1 MANSRLAELKSE
13 RQERIAQKQ
22 EGTLQKHHA
31 AIAMFFV
38 LLVSYV
44 LNSIDRQLFSVLVI
58 EVREAM
64 SLSLPQVGL
73 ASTMFTLGM
82 GLAGL
87 PTGYLLSFMPRK
99 IVVLLGLLIFSVAT
113 LLTAY
118 ANGLPDLL
126 AYRFVSGLG
135 EAMQVTALIAIGA
148 SYFHERRALM
158 TGAVSFAYGVGAFV
172 GPGITASLL
181 KAYDWKMP
189 FVVFGLAGFIMM
201 AIVAICVKPWFSE
214 STAKEQHASGDRGHL
229 PGLGAN
235 ETIWNATTVALGIA
249 SVCSGLAVFGLAGLY
264 PTYLRSALGFTPQ
277 QAALVMGAMGAGGFL
292 APLGGWLGDRIG
304 YHKILMVA
312 LPLAALSGGL
322 AFTELDRSLILHA
335 MVAGTFG
342 IAVLSLLY
350 SNLSAIIISSM
361 GPARTAQT
369 SGLFI
374 ASYYIPAAF
383 AGFLLA
389 QLKEA
394 LSWTAAG
401 VLQTSGFALIALIL
415 IMVAGTTRRSAI
427 SPVKT

>member
-1 MANSRLAELKSE
+1 M
-13 RQERIAQKQ
+13 
-22 EGTLQKHHA
+22 QKHHA

-58 EVREAM
+58 EVRDAM
-64 SLSLPQVGL
+64 GLSLPQVGL
-73 ASTMFTLGM
+73 ASTVFTLGM
-82 GLAGL
+82 GLAGI
-87 PTGYLLSFMPRK
+87 PTGYLLSFMSRK
-99 IVVLLGLLIFSVAT
+99 AVVLLGLFIFSVAT

-118 ANGLPDLL
+118 SRALPDLL

-135 EAMQVTALIAIGA
+135 EAMQVTAIIAIGA
-148 SYFHERRALM
+148 SFFHERRALM

-181 KAYDWKMP
+181 KAFDWKMP
-189 FVVFGLAGFIMM
+189 FIVFGLAGFVLM
-201 AIVAICVKPWFSE
+201 AVVAIFIKPWFSE
-214 STAKEQHASGDRGHL
+214 SRANEQQASGAGGNLATAD
-229 PGLGAN
+229 AN
-235 ETIWNATTVALGIA
+235 ETIWNATTIALGLA
-249 SVCSGLAVFGLAGLY
+249 SVCSGLAVFGFGGLY

-277 QAALVMGAMGAGGFL
+277 QAAMVMGAMGAGGFL

-304 YHKILMVA
+304 YHKVLMVA

-322 AFTELDRSLILHA
+322 AFTELDRSLVLHA

-361 GPARTAQT
+361 GPAKTAQT

-383 AGFLLA
+383 AGLLLA

-394 LSWTAAG
+394 FNWTTAG
-401 VLQTSGFALIALIL
+401 VLQTSGFALIAMIL
-415 IMVAGTTRRSAI
+415 IIVAVAMRQSVMA
-427 SPVKT
+427 PVRT

>member
-1 MANSRLAELKSE
+1 V
-13 RQERIAQKQ
+13 
-22 EGTLQKHHA
+22 QKHHA

-44 LNSIDRQLFSVLVI
+44 LNSIDRQLFAVLVI

-64 SLSLPQVGL
+64 GLSLPQVGL
-73 ASTMFTLGM
+73 ASTVFTLGM
-82 GLAGL
+82 GLAGI
-87 PTGYLLSFMPRK
+87 PTGYLLSFVSRK
-99 IVVLLGLLIFSVAT
+99 AVVLLGLFIFSVAT

-118 ANGLPDLL
+118 ARALPDLL

-135 EAMQVTALIAIGA
+135 EAMQVTAIIAIGA
-148 SYFHERRALM
+148 SFFHERRALM

-172 GPGITASLL
+172 GPGMTASLL

-189 FVVFGLAGFIMM
+189 FMVFGLAGFVMM
-201 AIVAICVKPWFSE
+201 AVVAIFIRPWFSE
-214 STAKEQHASGDRGHL
+214 SR
-229 PGLGAN
+229 AN
-235 ETIWNATTVALGIA
+235 EVQAAANLAGPDADETIWNAKTVALGLA
-249 SVCSGLAVFGLAGLY
+249 SVCAGLAVFGFGGLY

-277 QAALVMGAMGAGGFL
+277 QAAMVMAAMGAGGFL

-304 YHKILMVA
+304 YHRVLMVA

-322 AFTELDRSLILHA
+322 AFTELDRSLVLHA

-342 IAVLSLLY
+342 VAVLSLLY

-361 GPARTAQT
+361 GPAKTAQT

-383 AGFLLA
+383 AGLLLA

-394 LSWTAAG
+394 LNWTAAG
-401 VLQTSGFALIALIL
+401 VLQTSGFALIAMIL
-415 IMVAGTTRRSAI
+415 IVVAVTMRQSAMA
-427 SPVKT
+427 PVRT